1 MKFGDIFFGA
11 LALIIG
17 GIALYSG
24 FTFVGILFLGT
35 LAAIIIYTL
44 IFKSVNTE
52 KLIAANEE
60 SGLNKNVYVKKYD
73 EANIEKFK
81 LPILLT
87 GLLISSAF
95 TFMAFNWAEEL
106 EEVVAM
112 DMGEFEDDTE
122 ILPPQ
127 TIQRP
132 PPPPPPPPPPK
143 LEVVEDEEIIEEEE
157 IEIQET
163 EADEETEIEVPE
175 IIEEPG
181 EVEIE
186 VEEEPEEPEIFMI
199 VEEQAKFPGGDLE
212 LMKFVGKKIKYPA
225 IARENNIEGRVI
237 VKFVVNEDGS
247 ISQAQV
253 LRDIGGGCG
262 DEALRVIKMMPKWEP
277 GKQRGKAVKV
287 WFTMPVQFK
296 LE

>member
-1 MKFGDIFFGA
+1 MKFGDIFFLA
-11 LALIIG
+11 LALI
-17 GIALYSG
+17 AG
-24 FTFVGILFLGT
+24 FGFIYLGYAFMGLLFLGI
-35 LAAIIIYTL
+35 LAAILVYTL
-44 IFKSVNTE
+44 VFKSVNTD
-52 KLIAANEE
+52 KLIAANEA
-60 SGLNKNVYVKKYD
+60 SGLNQNVYVKKYD

-81 LPILLT
+81 LPIFLT
-87 GLLISSAF
+87 GLLLASAF
-95 TFMAFNWAEEL
+95 TFMAFNWAEAVA
-106 EEVVAM
+106 EVEQF

-157 IEIQET
+157 IEIEET
-163 EADEETEIEVPE
+163 EADEETEIEIPE
-175 IIEEPG
+175 VIEEPA

-199 VEEQAKFPGGDLE
+199 VEDNATFPGGDLE
-212 LMKFVGKKIKYPA
+212 LMKFIGKKIKYPA

-247 ISQAQV
+247 ISNAQV

-262 DEALRVIKMMPKWEP
+262 DEALRVIKMMPKWNP
-277 GKQRGKAVKV
+277 GKQRGKPVKV

>member
-17 GIALYSG
+17 IGAMATG

-35 LAAIIIYTL
+35 LAAILIYTL
-44 IFKSVNTE
+44 VFKSVNTE
-52 KLIAANEE
+52 KLIASKREA
-60 SGLNKNVYVKKYD
+60 GLNNNVYVKKYD
-73 EANIEKFK
+73 EANISKFK

-106 EEVVAM
+106 EEVQAF
-112 DMGEFEDDTE
+112 DSAEFEDDTE

-157 IEIQET
+157 IEIEET

-175 IIEEPG
+175 VIEEPG

-199 VEEQAKFPGGDLE
+199 VEEQATFPGGDLE
-212 LMKFVGKKIKYPA
+212 LMKFIGKKIKYPA

-237 VKFVVNEDGS
+237 VKFVVNEDGG
-247 ISQAQV
+247 ISNAQV

-262 DEALRVIKMMPKWEP
+262 DEALRVIKMMPNWNP

>member
-1 MKFGDIFFGA
+1 MKFGDIFFGL

-17 GIALYSG
+17 IGAMATG
-24 FTFVGILFLGT
+24 FTFVGILFLGM
-35 LAAIIIYTL
+35 LAAILIYTL
-44 IFKSVNTE
+44 VFKSANTD
-52 KLIAANEE
+52 KIIATNEA
-60 SGLNKNVYVKKYD
+60 SGLNTNVYVKKYD

-81 LPILLT
+81 LPIFLT
-87 GLLISSAF
+87 GLLIASAF
-95 TFMAFNWAEEL
+95 TFMAFNWAEEIEPAADL
-106 EEVVAM
+106 GVA
-112 DMGEFEDDTE
+112 DFEDDQE

-157 IEIQET
+157 IEIEET

-175 IIEEPG
+175 VIEEPG

-186 VEEEPEEPEIFMI
+186 IEEEPEEPEIFMI
-199 VEEQAKFPGGDLE
+199 VEENAVFPGGQLE
-212 LMKFVGKKIKYPA
+212 LMKFMANKIKYPA
-225 IARENNIEGRVI
+225 IARENSIEGRVI

-247 ISQAQV
+247 ISQEQV

-262 DEALRVIKMMPKWEP
+262 DEALRVVRMMPKWAP
-277 GKQRGKAVKV
+277 GKQRGKPVKV
-287 WFTMPVQFK
+287 WFTMPVAFK